1 MPMSPL
7 PSSRGAMASSAKELH
22 ALPPGAAMAAPPGTG
37 AAVLLR
43 NLRFRYADD
52 GPLVLAIDHLSVEPG
67 ERIAVV
73 GPSGSGKT
81 TLLRL
86 LNGSLRPGSGD
97 AWVLG
102 QRLLP
107 RRPRREQRRRIGMIY
122 QDFALVERAS
132 VFDNVLYG
140 RLGHAH
146 PWLSLIG
153 HFSAEDRERAGAAIA
168 EVGLQDQA
176 GQRADALSGGQRQ
189 RVAIARVLAQE
200 PALILADEPI
210 SNLDPALTEDILGL
224 LVAACERRGATLIMS
239 LHQPQLARQYGGRA
253 IGINGGRIVLD
264 APTDRLTPQALHEVY
279 GNALL
284 GEAHPRVV

>member
-1 MPMSPL
+1 
-7 PSSRGAMASSAKELH
+7 MACSAKDLA
-22 ALPPGAAMAAPPGTG
+22 ALAQGATRIPLG
-37 AAVLLR
+37 ASPAVLLR
-43 NLRFRYADD
+43 DIRFRYADD
-52 GPLVLAIDHLSVEPG
+52 GPLVLAIDRLAIEPG

-86 LNGSLRPGSGD
+86 LNGSLRPASGE
-97 AWVLG
+97 ALVLG
-102 QRLLP
+102 QRLVP
-107 RRPRREQRRRIGMIY
+107 GRPQSREQRRRIGMIY

-146 PWLSLIG
+146 PWLSLLG
-153 HFSAEDRERAGAAIA
+153 HFAAEDRERAAAAIA
-168 EVGLQDQA
+168 EVGLQDQVE
-176 GQRADALSGGQRQ
+176 QRADALSGGQRQ

-239 LHQPQLARQYGGRA
+239 LHQPQLARQHGDRA
-253 IGINGGRIVLD
+253 IGLRGGKIVLD
-264 APTDRLTPQALHEVY
+264 EPTARLTPQALHEVY
-279 GNALL
+279 GTALS
-284 GEAHPRVV
+284 GEARPHMV

>member
-1 MPMSPL
+1 
-7 PSSRGAMASSAKELH
+7 MACSAKDLA
-22 ALPPGAAMAAPPGTG
+22 ALAQGATRIPLG
-37 AAVLLR
+37 ASPAVLLR
-43 NLRFRYADD
+43 DIRFRYADD
-52 GPLVLAIDHLSVEPG
+52 GPLVLAIDRLAIEPG

-86 LNGSLRPGSGD
+86 LNGSLRPASGE
-97 AWVLG
+97 ALVLG
-102 QRLLP
+102 QRLVP
-107 RRPRREQRRRIGMIY
+107 GRPQSREQRRRIGMIY

-146 PWLSLIG
+146 PWLSLLG
-153 HFSAEDRERAGAAIA
+153 HFAAEDRERATAAIA

-176 GQRADALSGGQRQ
+176 EQRADALSGGQRQ

-239 LHQPQLARQYGGRA
+239 LHQPQLARQHGDRA
-253 IGINGGRIVLD
+253 IGLRGGKIVLD
-264 APTDRLTPQALHEVY
+264 EPTARLTPQALHEVY
-279 GNALL
+279 GTALS
-284 GEAHPRVV
+284 GEARPHMV

>member
-1 MPMSPL
+1 
-7 PSSRGAMASSAKELH
+7 MAT
-22 ALPPGAAMAAPPGTG
+22 P
-37 AAVLLR
+37 AVVLR
-43 NLRFRYADD
+43 DVRFRYAKD
-52 GPLVLAIDHLSVEPG
+52 GLAVLAIDHLAIDPG

-86 LNGSLRPGSGD
+86 LNGSLRVASGE
-97 AWVLG
+97 AVVLG

-107 RRPRREQRRRIGMIY
+107 GRRQNREQRRRVGMVY

-153 HFSAEDRERAGAAIA
+153 HFAAEDLARAWAAVC
-168 EVGLQDQA
+168 EVGLQDQSE
-176 GQRADALSGGQRQ
+176 QRADALSGGQRQ

-200 PALILADEPI
+200 PEIILADEPI
-210 SNLDPALTEDILGL
+210 SNLDPALTEGILGL
-224 LVAACERRGATLIMS
+224 LVAASERRGATLITS
-239 LHQPQLARQYGGRA
+239 LHQPQLARQYAERA
-253 IGINGGRIVLD
+253 IGISGGRVVF
-264 APTDRLTPQALHEVY
+264 DRPVSQLTPEALRGIY
-279 GNALL
+279 GATLV
-284 GEAHPRVV
+284 GEAQPHMV

>member
-1 MPMSPL
+1 MDC
-7 PSSRGAMASSAKELH
+7 SAEEVRRV
-22 ALPPGAAMAAPPGTG
+22 ALRAPGSGSAAIT
-37 AAVLLR
+37 LDDI
-43 NLRFRYADD
+43 RFRYADN
-52 GPLVLAIDHLSVEPG
+52 GPLVLAIDHLSIDAG

-86 LNGSLRPGSGD
+86 LNGTLSPTSGTAVILGERLVPG
-97 AWVLG
+97 
-102 QRLLP
+102 
-107 RRPRREQRRRIGMIY
+107 RRQSRVQRRRTGMIY
-122 QDFALVERAS
+122 QDFALVERAC

-153 HFSAEDRERAGAAIA
+153 HFAAEDRARALAALR

-176 GQRADALSGGQRQ
+176 GQRVDALSGGQRQ

-210 SNLDPALTEDILGL
+210 SNLDPALTEGILSL
-224 LVAACERRGATLIMS
+224 LVAASTRRGATLLMS
-239 LHQPQLARQYGGRA
+239 LHQPQLARQHAERVIGVSGGR
-253 IGINGGRIVLD
+253 VVFDQPSEL
-264 APTDRLTPQALHEVY
+264 LTPQALHEVY
-279 GNALL
+279 GSTLL
-284 GEAHPRVV
+284 GDSRPHMV

>member
-1 MPMSPL
+1 
-7 PSSRGAMASSAKELH
+7 MACSAKDLA
-22 ALPPGAAMAAPPGTG
+22 ALAQGATRIPLG
-37 AAVLLR
+37 ASPAVLLR
-43 NLRFRYADD
+43 DIRFRYADD
-52 GPLVLAIDHLSVEPG
+52 GPLVLAIDRLAIEPG

-86 LNGSLRPGSGD
+86 LNGSLRPASGE
-97 AWVLG
+97 ALVLG
-102 QRLLP
+102 QRLVP
-107 RRPRREQRRRIGMIY
+107 GRPQSREQRRRIGMIY

-146 PWLSLIG
+146 PWLSLLG
-153 HFSAEDRERAGAAIA
+153 HFAAEDRERAAAAIA

-176 GQRADALSGGQRQ
+176 EQRADALSGGQRQ

-239 LHQPQLARQYGGRA
+239 LHQPQLARQHGDRA
-253 IGINGGRIVLD
+253 IGLRGGKIVLD
-264 APTDRLTPQALHEVY
+264 EPTARLTPQALHEVY
-279 GNALL
+279 GTALS
-284 GEAHPRVV
+284 GEARPHMV

>member
-1 MPMSPL
+1 V
-7 PSSRGAMASSAKELH
+7 
-22 ALPPGAAMAAPPGTG
+22 
-37 AAVLLR
+37 VLR
-43 NLRFRYADD
+43 DIRFRYAAD
-52 GPLVLAIDHLSVEPG
+52 GPLILSIDHLAIGPG

-86 LNGSLRPGSGD
+86 LNGSLCPASGE
-97 AWVLG
+97 AEILG

-107 RRPRREQRRRIGMIY
+107 GRRLRREQRRRVGMVY

-146 PWLSLIG
+146 PWLSLLG
-153 HFSAEDRERAGAAIA
+153 HFAAEDRARALAAVG
-168 EVGLQDQA
+168 EVGLQEQML
-176 GQRADALSGGQRQ
+176 QRADALSGGQRQ
-189 RVAIARVLAQE
+189 RVAIARVLAQD

-210 SNLDPALTEDILGL
+210 SNLDPALTEGILAL

-239 LHQPQLARQYGGRA
+239 LHQPQLARQHALRVIGISGGRV
-253 IGINGGRIVLD
+253 VLD
-264 APTDRLTPQALHEVY
+264 VPADQVTPQALRDVY
-279 GNALL
+279 GSASLGDALPHV
-284 GEAHPRVV
+284 A

>member
-1 MPMSPL
+1 
-7 PSSRGAMASSAKELH
+7 MACSARAQ
-22 ALPPGAAMAAPPGTG
+22 ALPPGAAGAAASG
-37 AAVLLR
+37 AGPAVLLR
-43 NLRFRYADD
+43 DVRFGYAAD
-52 GPLVLAIDHLSVEPG
+52 GPLVLAIDRLAIAPG
-67 ERIAVV
+67 ERVAVV

-86 LNGSLRPGSGD
+86 LNGSLRPASGE

-102 QRLLP
+102 QLHVP
-107 RRPRREQRRRIGMIY
+107 GRRQRREQRRRIGMIY

-146 PWLSLIG
+146 PWLSLLG
-153 HFSAEDRERAGAAIA
+153 HFAAADRERAAAAIA
-168 EVGLQDQA
+168 EVGLQDEA
-176 GQRADALSGGQRQ
+176 LQRADALSGGQRQ

-210 SNLDPALTEDILGL
+210 SNLDPALTEEILAL

-239 LHQPQLARQYGGRA
+239 LHQPQLARQYALRA
-253 IGINGGRIVLD
+253 VGLRGGRIVLD
-264 APTDRLTPQALHEVY
+264 EPTAGLTPQALHEVY
-279 GNALL
+279 GTALA
-284 GEAHPRVV
+284 GEARPHMV

>member
-1 MPMSPL
+1 
-7 PSSRGAMASSAKELH
+7 MACSAKDL
-22 ALPPGAAMAAPPGTG
+22 ATLAQAATGIPLGANP
-37 AAVLLR
+37 AVLLHEV
-43 NLRFRYADD
+43 RFRYADD
-52 GPLVLAIDHLSVEPG
+52 GPLVLAIDRLAIEPG

-86 LNGSLRPGSGD
+86 LNGSLRPASGE
-97 AWVLG
+97 ALVLG
-102 QRLLP
+102 QRLVP
-107 RRPRREQRRRIGMIY
+107 GRPQSREQRRRIGMIY

-146 PWLSLIG
+146 PWLSLLG
-153 HFSAEDRERAGAAIA
+153 HFAAEDRERAAAAIA

-176 GQRADALSGGQRQ
+176 EQRADALSGGQRQ

-224 LVAACERRGATLIMS
+224 LVGACERRGATLIMS
-239 LHQPQLARQYGGRA
+239 LHQPQLARQHGDRA
-253 IGINGGRIVLD
+253 IGLRGGKIVLD
-264 APTDRLTPQALHEVY
+264 EPTARLTPQALHEVY
-279 GNALL
+279 GTALS
-284 GEAHPRVV
+284 GEARPHMV

>member
-1 MPMSPL
+1 
-7 PSSRGAMASSAKELH
+7 MASSASELR
-22 ALPPGAAMAAPPGTG
+22 ALARGAPGAALSSVSP
-37 AAVLLR
+37 AVLLR
-43 NLRFRYADD
+43 DVRFRYAEA
-52 GPLVLAIDHLSVEPG
+52 GPPILAIDRLAIGPG
-67 ERIAVV
+67 ERVAVV

-86 LNGSLRPGSGD
+86 LNGSLRPTAGE
-97 AWVLG
+97 ALVLG
-102 QRLLP
+102 QPLLP
-107 RRPRREQRRRIGMIY
+107 GRRQSREQRRRVGMIY

-146 PWLSLIG
+146 PWLSLLG
-153 HFSAEDRERAGAAIA
+153 HFAAEDRERAAAAIA
-168 EVGLQDQA
+168 EVGLSDQA

-210 SNLDPALTEDILGL
+210 SNLDPALTEGILGL
-224 LVAACERRGATLIMS
+224 LVAACARRGATLIMS
-239 LHQPQLARQYGGRA
+239 LHQPQLARQHGERV
-253 IGINGGRIVLD
+253 IGISGGRIVLD
-264 APTDRLTPQALHEVY
+264 EPAGLLTPEALHEVY

-284 GEAHPRVV
+284 GEARPRTV

>member
-1 MPMSPL
+1 
-7 PSSRGAMASSAKELH
+7 MACSAEERR
-22 ALPPGAAMAAPPGTG
+22 AVDPGAPGRRLG
-37 AAVLLR
+37 SAAVILDDI
-43 NLRFRYADD
+43 RFRYADD
-52 GPLVLAIDHLSVEPG
+52 GPLVLAIDHLTIGAG

-86 LNGSLRPGSGD
+86 LNGTLAPTSGEAVIHGVRLVPG
-97 AWVLG
+97 
-102 QRLLP
+102 
-107 RRPRREQRRRIGMIY
+107 RRQSREQRRLTGMIY

-146 PWLSLIG
+146 PWLSLVG
-153 HFSAEDRERAGAAIA
+153 HFAAEDRARALAALG

-176 GQRADALSGGQRQ
+176 DQRVDALSGGQRQ

-210 SNLDPALTEDILGL
+210 SNLDPALTEGILSL
-224 LVAACERRGATLIMS
+224 LVAASTRRGATLLMS
-239 LHQPQLARQYGGRA
+239 LHQPQLARQHADRA
-253 IGINGGRIVLD
+253 IGISAGRIVFD
-264 APTDRLTPQALHEVY
+264 GSTDRLTPQALHEVY
-279 GNALL
+279 GSAL
-284 GEAHPRVV
+284 GETSLMV

>member
-1 MPMSPL
+1 
-7 PSSRGAMASSAKELH
+7 MACSAKDLA
-22 ALPPGAAMAAPPGTG
+22 ALAQAATRIPLGASP
-37 AAVLLR
+37 AVLLR
-43 NLRFRYADD
+43 DIRFRYADD
-52 GPLVLAIDHLSVEPG
+52 GPLVLAIDRLAIEPG

-86 LNGSLRPGSGD
+86 LNGSLRPASGE
-97 AWVLG
+97 ALVLG
-102 QRLLP
+102 QRLVP
-107 RRPRREQRRRIGMIY
+107 GRPQSREQRRRIGMIY
-122 QDFALVERAS
+122 QDFALVERAN

-146 PWLSLIG
+146 PWLSLLG
-153 HFSAEDRERAGAAIA
+153 HFAAEDRERAAAAIA

-176 GQRADALSGGQRQ
+176 EQRADALSGGQRQ

-239 LHQPQLARQYGGRA
+239 LHQPQLARQHGDRA
-253 IGINGGRIVLD
+253 IGLRGGKIVLD
-264 APTDRLTPQALHEVY
+264 EPTARLTPQALHEVY
-279 GNALL
+279 GTALS
-284 GEAHPRVV
+284 GEARPHMV

>member
-1 MPMSPL
+1 
-7 PSSRGAMASSAKELH
+7 MASSARELR
-22 ALPPGAAMAAPPGTG
+22 ALPPRTPGTSAPG
-37 AAVLLR
+37 GSPAVLLR
-43 NLRFRYADD
+43 DIRFRYAEG
-52 GPLVLAIDHLSVEPG
+52 GPLVLTIDHLSIEPG
-67 ERIAVV
+67 ERVAVV

-86 LNGSLRPGSGD
+86 LNGSLRPASGE
-97 AWVLG
+97 ASILG
-102 QRLLP
+102 ERLVP
-107 RRPRREQRRRIGMIY
+107 GRRQRREQRRRIGMIY

-153 HFSAEDRERAGAAIA
+153 HFAAEDRERAAAAIA

-176 GQRADALSGGQRQ
+176 AQRADALSGGQRQ

-210 SNLDPALTEDILGL
+210 SNLDPALTEGILGL
-224 LVAACERRGATLIMS
+224 LVGACERRGATLVMS
-239 LHQPQLARQYGGRA
+239 LHQPQLARRHGARA
-253 IGINGGRIVLD
+253 IGLRVGRIVLD
-264 APTDRLTPQALHEVY
+264 EPTNRLTPQALHEVY
-279 GNALL
+279 GTTLA
-284 GEAHPRVV
+284 GEARPRTV

>member
-1 MPMSPL
+1 
-7 PSSRGAMASSAKELH
+7 MASSASSLVADARSVAPLE
-22 ALPPGAAMAAPPGTG
+22 PGH
-37 AAVLLR
+37 AVLLR
-43 NLRFRYADD
+43 DIRFRYAEA
-52 GPLVLAIDHLSVEPG
+52 GPPVLAIDRLAIAPG
-67 ERIAVV
+67 ERVAVV

-86 LNGSLRPGSGD
+86 LNGSLHAASGE
-97 AWVLG
+97 AVILG
-102 QRLLP
+102 QRLVP
-107 RRPRREQRRRIGMIY
+107 GRRQPREQRRRIGMIY

-146 PWLSLIG
+146 PWLSLLG
-153 HFSAEDRERAGAAIA
+153 HFSIEDRARAEAAIA
-168 EVGLQDQA
+168 EVGLLDQA
-176 GQRADALSGGQRQ
+176 EQRADALSGGQRQ

-210 SNLDPALTEDILGL
+210 SNLDPALTEGILAL

-239 LHQPQLARQYGGRA
+239 LHQPQLARQHGERV

-264 APTDRLTPQALHEVY
+264 APAVRLTPQALREVY
-279 GNALL
+279 GSALIGDL
-284 GEAHPRVV
+284 RPHTV

>member
-1 MPMSPL
+1 
-7 PSSRGAMASSAKELH
+7 MACSAKDLA
-22 ALPPGAAMAAPPGTG
+22 ALSPGATEISLG
-37 AAVLLR
+37 ASPAVLLR
-43 NLRFRYADD
+43 DIRFRYADD
-52 GPLVLAIDHLSVEPG
+52 RPLVLAIDRLAIEPG

-86 LNGSLRPGSGD
+86 LNGSLRPASGE
-97 AWVLG
+97 ASVLG
-102 QRLLP
+102 QRLVP
-107 RRPRREQRRRIGMIY
+107 GRRQSREQRRRIGMIY

-146 PWLSLIG
+146 PWLSLVG
-153 HFSAEDRERAGAAIA
+153 HFAAEDRERAEAAIA

-210 SNLDPALTEDILGL
+210 SNLDPALTEGILCL
-224 LVAACERRGATLIMS
+224 LVGACERRGATLVMS
-239 LHQPQLARQYGGRA
+239 LHQPQLARQHGDRA
-253 IGINGGRIVLD
+253 IGISGGRIVLD
-264 APTDRLTPQALHEVY
+264 EPTDRLTSQALHEVY
-279 GNALL
+279 GTALA
-284 GEAHPRVV
+284 GEARPHMV

>member
-1 MPMSPL
+1 
-7 PSSRGAMASSAKELH
+7 MACSAKDLA
-22 ALPPGAAMAAPPGTG
+22 ALAQGATRIPLG
-37 AAVLLR
+37 ASPAVLLR
-43 NLRFRYADD
+43 DIRFRYADD
-52 GPLVLAIDHLSVEPG
+52 GPLVLAIDRLAIEPG

-86 LNGSLRPGSGD
+86 LNGSLRPASGE
-97 AWVLG
+97 ALVLG
-102 QRLLP
+102 QRLVP
-107 RRPRREQRRRIGMIY
+107 GRPQSREQRRRIGMIY

-146 PWLSLIG
+146 PWLSLFG
-153 HFSAEDRERAGAAIA
+153 HFAAEDRERAAAAIA

-176 GQRADALSGGQRQ
+176 EQRADALSGGQRQ

-239 LHQPQLARQYGGRA
+239 LHQPQLARQHGDRA
-253 IGINGGRIVLD
+253 IGLRGGKIVLD
-264 APTDRLTPQALHEVY
+264 EPTARLTPQALHEVY
-279 GNALL
+279 GTALS
-284 GEAHPRVV
+284 GEARPHMV

>member
-1 MPMSPL
+1 
-7 PSSRGAMASSAKELH
+7 MACSAKDLA
-22 ALPPGAAMAAPPGTG
+22 ALAQGATRIPLG
-37 AAVLLR
+37 ASPAVLLR
-43 NLRFRYADD
+43 DIRFRYADD
-52 GPLVLAIDHLSVEPG
+52 GPLVLAIDRLAIEPG

-86 LNGSLRPGSGD
+86 LNGSLRPASGE
-97 AWVLG
+97 ALVLG
-102 QRLLP
+102 QRLVP
-107 RRPRREQRRRIGMIY
+107 GRPQSREQRRRIGMIY

-146 PWLSLIG
+146 PWLSLLG
-153 HFSAEDRERAGAAIA
+153 HFAAEDRERAAAAIA
-168 EVGLQDQA
+168 EVGLQDQVE
-176 GQRADALSGGQRQ
+176 QRADALSGGQRQ

-239 LHQPQLARQYGGRA
+239 LHQPQLARQHGDRA
-253 IGINGGRIVLD
+253 IGLRGGRIVLD
-264 APTDRLTPQALHEVY
+264 APTARLTPQALHEVY
-279 GNALL
+279 GTALS
-284 GEAHPRVV
+284 GAARPHMV

>member
-1 MPMSPL
+1 
-7 PSSRGAMASSAKELH
+7 MASSARDLH
-22 ALPPGAAMAAPPGTG
+22 ALAPGAAAAAPQG
-37 AAVLLR
+37 ASPAVLLR
-43 NLRFRYADD
+43 DLRFRYAPA
-52 GPLVLAIDHLSVEPG
+52 GPLILAIDHLAIGPG

-86 LNGSLRPGSGD
+86 LNGSLQPASGEAVILGNRLVPG
-97 AWVLG
+97 
-102 QRLLP
+102 
-107 RRPRREQRRRIGMIY
+107 RRQSREQRRRIGMIY

-146 PWLSLIG
+146 PWLSLFG
-153 HFSAEDRERAGAAIA
+153 HFAPEDRERAEAAIA

-176 GQRADALSGGQRQ
+176 FQRADALSGGQRQ

-224 LVAACERRGATLIMS
+224 LVAASERRGATLVMS
-239 LHQPQLARQYGGRA
+239 LHQPQLARQHAERA
-253 IGINGGRIVLD
+253 IGISAGRIVLD
-264 APTDRLTPQALHEVY
+264 EPTDRLSPQALHDVY
-279 GNALL
+279 GNAPA
-284 GEAHPRVV
+284 GEARPRVV

>member
-1 MPMSPL
+1 
-7 PSSRGAMASSAKELH
+7 MACSAKSLH
-22 ALPPGAAMAAPPGTG
+22 ALSPGAAEISPQRAGP
-37 AAVLLR
+37 AVLLR
-43 NLRFRYADD
+43 DVRFRYAEKA
-52 GPLVLAIDHLSVEPG
+52 PLVLAIDDLAIEPG
-67 ERIAVV
+67 ERVAVV

-86 LNGSLRPGSGD
+86 LNGSLHPGSGE
-97 AWVLG
+97 ASVLG

-107 RRPRREQRRRIGMIY
+107 GRRQRREQRRRIGMIY

-146 PWLSLIG
+146 PWLSLLG
-153 HFSAEDRERAGAAIA
+153 HFAAEDRERAEAAIA

-210 SNLDPALTEDILGL
+210 SNLDPALTEEILAL

-239 LHQPQLARQYGGRA
+239 LHQPQLARQHALRA
-253 IGINGGRIVLD
+253 IGLRGGRIVLD
-264 APTDRLTPQALHEVY
+264 EPTGRLTPQALHEVY
-279 GNALL
+279 GTALA
-284 GEAHPRVV
+284 GDARPHTV

>member
-1 MPMSPL
+1 
-7 PSSRGAMASSAKELH
+7 MACSAKDLA
-22 ALPPGAAMAAPPGTG
+22 ALAQGATRIPLG
-37 AAVLLR
+37 ASPAVLLR
-43 NLRFRYADD
+43 DIRFRYADD
-52 GPLVLAIDHLSVEPG
+52 GPLVLAIDRLAIEPG

-86 LNGSLRPGSGD
+86 LNGSLRPASGE
-97 AWVLG
+97 ALVLG
-102 QRLLP
+102 QRLVP
-107 RRPRREQRRRIGMIY
+107 GRPQSREQRRRIGMIY
-122 QDFALVERAS
+122 QDFALVERAN

-146 PWLSLIG
+146 PWLSLLG
-153 HFSAEDRERAGAAIA
+153 HFAAEDRERAAAAIA
-168 EVGLQDQA
+168 EVGLQDQVE
-176 GQRADALSGGQRQ
+176 QRADALSGGQRQ

-239 LHQPQLARQYGGRA
+239 LHQPQLARQHGDRA
-253 IGINGGRIVLD
+253 IGLRGGRIVLD
-264 APTDRLTPQALHEVY
+264 EPTARLTPQALHEVY
-279 GNALL
+279 GTALS
-284 GEAHPRVV
+284 GEARPHMV